1 MVIRTNTPRVR
12 EARRTNIELLLSQH
26 RINCPT
32 CERNGTCEL
41 QKIASTLPIGDIMN
55 YRHEYPADNWD
66 TSLPIIR
73 DESKC
78 IKCYRCVSVCEKIQS
93 LNIWDMVG
101 TGAHTSVNVSRHRK
115 MNEADCAFCGQ
126 CITHCPTNALH
137 TRDDT
142 KAIIGVNG
150 VLSDPN
156 KVVVVQVA
164 PAVRAA
170 WGETFGLS
178 PGGRHREAHGRRSA
192 PHRLRLCV

>member
-1 MVIRTNTPRVR
+1 M
-12 EARRTNIELLLSQH
+12 SQH

-41 QKIASTLPIGDIMN
+41 QKIASTLPIGDTMN

-66 TSLPIIR
+66 TGLPIIR

-101 TGAHTSVNVSRHRK
+101 TGAHTSVNVSHHRK

-137 TRDDT
+137 TGT
-142 KAIIGVNG
+142 
-150 VLSDPN
+150 
-156 KVVVVQVA
+156 
-164 PAVRAA
+164 
-170 WGETFGLS
+170 T
-178 PGGRHREAHGRRSA
+178 RRPSSA
-192 PHRLRLCV
+192 STAC